1 MITGS
6 TGNLNVWEVNDP
18 GTHPLFLLQ
27 MRIDS
32 GITGFTQST
41 YDYSGML
48 RFVVYKVG
56 NGVDGPHQEQSASL
70 ADAAVAKQ

>member
-1 MITGS
+1 
-6 TGNLNVWEVNDP
+6 
-18 GTHPLFLLQ
+18 

>member
-1 MITGS
+1 MIPVPALS
-6 TGNLNVWEVNDP
+6 
-18 GTHPLFLLQ
+18 PLFLFQ

-32 GITGFTQST
+32 RITGFTQST

-56 NGVDGPHQEQSASL
+56 NGADEPHQEQSASL

>member
-1 MITGS
+1 
-6 TGNLNVWEVNDP
+6 
-18 GTHPLFLLQ
+18 

-32 GITGFTQST
+32 RITGFTQST

-56 NGVDGPHQEQSASL
+56 NGADEPHQEQSASL